1 MPLQTLFLLGWLMV
15 TSKQGISAEELASL
29 LGISP
34 PTAWLWNQK
43 FRTIMVREDREKL
56 GGHVEVDEVFV

>member
-1 MPLQTLFLLGWLMV
+1 MV

-43 FRTIMVREDREKL
+43 FRTIMVRNDREKL
-56 GGHVEVDEVFV
+56 RGHVEVDEVFV